1 MRFLFGDY
9 ALDLER
15 RELRR
20 GAELVEVEP
29 QVFDLLAYLVENRDR
44 VASKDDLLAAVWH
57 GRIVSESTLTSRITA
72 ARQAI
77 GDRGEQQRF
86 IRTVSRRGFRFVGEV
101 REQSAVSPAGTPD
114 RKPAQDKPAQEVSF
128 CRTSEGINL
137 AVAVCGKGLP
147 VVKAANWM
155 NHVEFDWQSPV
166 WSPLLTQLAAQFR
179 LIRYDERGTGLSD
192 WNVADLSF
200 ETFVRDLETVAD
212 ALDLR
217 RFALFGNAQGAAVAI
232 VYAVRHPERVS
243 RLVLSG
249 GYAQGWRARGNPA
262 ENRGAQGV
270 AQARS
275 RRLGAGQPRLP
286 AGFHLAHDP
295 RRDARTVAVGQRSAA
310 RVHLTRECGP
320 PAAGVRRHRCHPVVT
335 ARRRTDARAA
345 QPRRRPLPVRAGADA
360 RARNPQCPVRCARKP
375 QQRHPVARAGMAAL
389 RGGGL
394 RLFGREWRFKIRRLG
409 RRRRC
414 VRAISRSIRSFAGV
428 GGRSVSRQLR
438 PLPARRK
445 LRYLTWETTALQ
457 REPSVRGRHACAKS
471 AISSAAR
478 KSQARPAAAATCS
491 TPIPARCKP
500 RSASPRNRRWSR
512 RSPMRRRRSRPGPRP
527 TRSDARGSCSSSWS
541 SCKKSSTASP
551 SSFLPSTARPSPT
564 PRATSSA
571 DSKWSSS
578 RAASHT
584 C

>member
-9 ALDLER
+9 ALDRER

-101 REQSAVSPAGTPD
+101 REQSAAPPAGGPD
-114 RKPAQDKPAQEVSF
+114 HVPGRADRMPAQEVSF

-166 WSPLLTQLAAQFR
+166 WSPLLTRLAAQFR

-192 WNVADLSF
+192 WDVGEISF

-212 ALDLR
+212 ALDLH

-232 VYAVRHPERVS
+232 TYAVRHPERVS

-262 ENRGAQGV
+262 EIEGRKALLRLVRVGWGQDNPAFRQVFTSLMIPGGTLEQSQWVNDLQRVSTSPANAARLLQVFGDIDVTQLLPRVAAPTLVLHSRGDAPCPFEQGLMLARGIPNARFV
-270 AQARS
+270 ALES
-275 RRLGAGQPRLP
+275 RNNVILSHEP
-286 AGFHLAHDP
+286 AWQRF
-295 RRDARTVAVGQRSAA
+295 VAEVCAFLDENGGSKSAA
-310 RVHLTRECGP
+310 
-320 PAAGVRRHRCHPVVT
+320 
-335 ARRRTDARAA
+335 
-345 QPRRRPLPVRAGADA
+345 
-360 RARNPQCPVRCARKP
+360 
-375 QQRHPVARAGMAAL
+375 
-389 RGGGL
+389 
-394 RLFGREWRFKIRRLG
+394 
-409 RRRRC
+409 
-414 VRAISRSIRSFAGV
+414 
-428 GGRSVSRQLR
+428 
-438 PLPARRK
+438 
-445 LRYLTWETTALQ
+445 
-457 REPSVRGRHACAKS
+457 
-471 AISSAAR
+471 
-478 KSQARPAAAATCS
+478 
-491 TPIPARCKP
+491 
-500 RSASPRNRRWSR
+500 
-512 RSPMRRRRSRPGPRP
+512 
-527 TRSDARGSCSSSWS
+527 
-541 SCKKSSTASP
+541 
-551 SSFLPSTARPSPT
+551 
-564 PRATSSA
+564 
-571 DSKWSSS
+571 
-578 RAASHT
+578 
-584 C
+584 

>member
-77 GDRGEQQRF
+77 GDSGEQQRF

-101 REQSAVSPAGTPD
+101 REQSATSPAGTRD
-114 RKPAQDKPAQEVSF
+114 HKPAQEKPAQEKPAQEVSF

-232 VYAVRHPERVS
+232 AYAVRHPERVS

-262 ENRGAQGV
+262 EIEGRKALLKLVRVGW
-270 AQARS
+270 
-275 RRLGAGQPRLP
+275 GQDNP
-286 AGFHLAHDP
+286 AFRQVFTSLMIPGGTLEQSQWVNDL
-295 RRDARTVAVGQRSAA
+295 QRVSTSPANAA
-310 RVHLTRECGP
+310 RLLQVFGDIDVAHLLPRV
-320 PAAGVRRHRCHPVVT
+320 AAPTLVLHSRG
-335 ARRRTDARAA
+335 DA
-345 QPRRRPLPVRAGADA
+345 P
-360 RARNPQCPVRCARKP
+360 CPFE
-375 QQRHPVARAGMAAL
+375 Q
-389 RGGGL
+389 GL
-394 RLFGREWRFKIRRLG
+394 ML
-409 RRRRC
+409 
-414 VRAISRSIRSFAGV
+414 
-428 GGRSVSRQLR
+428 
-438 PLPARRK
+438 
-445 LRYLTWETTALQ
+445 
-457 REPSVRGRHACAKS
+457 
-471 AISSAAR
+471 
-478 KSQARPAAAATCS
+478 
-491 TPIPARCKP
+491 
-500 RSASPRNRRWSR
+500 
-512 RSPMRRRRSRPGPRP
+512 
-527 TRSDARGSCSSSWS
+527 ARGIPNARFVALESRNNVILSHEPAWQRFVDKVC
-541 SCKKSSTASP
+541 A
-551 SSFLPSTARPSPT
+551 FLDENGGSI
-564 PRATSSA
+564 SA
-571 DSKWSSS
+571 
-578 RAASHT
+578 
-584 C
+584 